1 MKDERREIGDEDA
14 AMMDEGDQGPL
25 LSVGQCA
32 SLACVLGTT
41 APCPGNVHRGADAEH
56 VSYADYIVSA
66 VVLGP
71 AIDGAAAGAPVGR
84 AVLSAVAAT
93 ERAVGIN
100 TYLGTILLLVPLA
113 KVPRHVPLAA
123 GIGEVLRR
131 LDAEDSRLV
140 YEAIRLA
147 RPGGLGRAPTA
158 DVADEAPAEL
168 LEAMRLAAGWDSVA
182 RQYAEDFG
190 QVLGLAASWLNEGIH
205 RGWSLS
211 DTIVRTHVRLM
222 SELPDSLIARKC
234 GRDVARRAADHA
246 AAVLAAGQPGDEA
259 YRLALSDL
267 DFWLRSDPG
276 RNPGTT
282 ADLVAAGL
290 FAALR
295 DGIIEQPY
303 RL

>member
-1 MKDERREIGDEDA
+1 MSA
-14 AMMDEGDQGPL
+14 EGEEGPL

-66 VVLGP
+66 LVLGP
-71 AIDGAAAGAPVGR
+71 AIDAAAAGAPVGR
-84 AVLSAVAAT
+84 AVLSAVGVID
-93 ERAVGIN
+93 RAIGIN

-113 KVPRHVPLAA
+113 KVPRDVPLVD
-123 GIGEVLRR
+123 GIGDVLRR
-131 LDAEDSRLV
+131 LDAEDARLV

-147 RPGGLGRAPTA
+147 RPGGLGQVPTA
-158 DVADEAPAEL
+158 DVADEAPSDL
-168 LEAMRLAAGWDSVA
+168 LAAMRLAAGWDSVA
-182 RQYAEDFG
+182 RQYAEDFA
-190 QVLGLAASWLNEGIH
+190 QVLDLATPWLDEGLKC
-205 RGWSLS
+205 GWSLS
-211 DTIVRTHVRLM
+211 DTIVQTHIRLM

-259 YRLALSDL
+259 YRLALADL
-267 DFWLRSDPG
+267 DFWLRSDPR

-295 DGIIEQPY
+295 DGIIKPPY